1 MSKLSNK
8 TMQWLLDAE
17 KQYLDGMP
25 SVTDENRLRLM
36 QIGLDAVREELKA
49 RQKKSEP
56 QPAQEQPNPQ
66 SQTEKSEF
74 LRKQAE
80 AYRESG
86 NENLAKK
93 AEAEAQDI
101 EELKSMM
108 QTAVT
113 VERVLVATVA
123 PSAVVQVPAVAITLK
138 RERTVEKD
146 GRRTKE
152 TVEEVCTMTQ
162 GEILTK
168 LKTDFKGLVNTPGWL
183 GKKYTE
189 GKAGVMGYNVREL
202 FKGWNAIHQIT
213 GEGEPWPLITEVY
226 AGYNQR
232 TSQDQRV
239 GCEVL
244 WRWSSGEW

>member
-1 MSKLSNK
+1 MSKLSTK
-8 TMQWLLDAE
+8 PTQWLLDAE
-17 KQYLDGMP
+17 KQYLEGMP
-25 SVTDENRLRLM
+25 SVTDQNRLRLM

-49 RQKKSEP
+49 RQKKSDP
-56 QPAQEQPNPQ
+56 QAEQEQPKPQ
-66 SQTEKSEF
+66 PQKIQGVPNNVVEKREGF
-74 LRKQAE
+74 ETTYYK
-80 AYRESG
+80 AYEKNGELSGNYQGVIRES
-86 NENLAKK
+86 E
-93 AEAEAQDI
+93 
-101 EELKSMM
+101 
-108 QTAVT
+108 
-113 VERVLVATVA
+113 VERVLVATVP

-138 RERTVEKD
+138 RERTIEKD

-213 GEGEPWPLITEVY
+213 GEGDPWPLITDVY

-232 TSQDQRV
+232 TSQDQRI

-244 WRWSSGEW
+244 WRWASGEG

>member
-1 MSKLSNK
+1 M
-8 TMQWLLDAE
+8 DAE
-17 KQYLDGMP
+17 KQYVEGMP

-49 RQKKSEP
+49 RQKKSDQ
-56 QPAQEQPNPQ
+56 QPAQEQPKPQ
-66 SQTEKSEF
+66 PQKIQGVPNNVVEKREGF
-74 LRKQAE
+74 ETTYYK
-80 AYRESG
+80 AYQGYTRE
-86 NENLAKK
+86 NE
-93 AEAEAQDI
+93 
-101 EELKSMM
+101 
-108 QTAVT
+108 

-123 PSAVVQVPAVAITLK
+123 PSPVIQVPAVAITLK

-152 TVEEVCTMTQ
+152 TVEDVCTMTQ
-162 GEILTK
+162 SEILTK

-213 GEGEPWPLITEVY
+213 GEGEPWPLITDVY

-244 WRWSSGEW
+244 WRWASGEG

>member
-1 MSKLSNK
+1 MSKLSTK
-8 TMQWLLDAE
+8 TTKWLLDAE
-17 KQYLDGMP
+17 KQYVEGMP

-49 RQKKSEP
+49 RQKKSDQ
-56 QPAQEQPNPQ
+56 QPAQEQPKPQ
-66 SQTEKSEF
+66 PQKIQGVPNNVVEKREGF
-74 LRKQAE
+74 ETTYYK
-80 AYRESG
+80 AYQGYTRE
-86 NENLAKK
+86 NE
-93 AEAEAQDI
+93 
-101 EELKSMM
+101 
-108 QTAVT
+108 

-123 PSAVVQVPAVAITLK
+123 PSPVIQVPAVAITLK

-152 TVEEVCTMTQ
+152 TVEEICTMTQ

-213 GEGEPWPLITEVY
+213 GEGEPWPLITDVY

-244 WRWSSGEW
+244 WRWASGEG

>member
-1 MSKLSNK
+1 MSKLSTK
-8 TMQWLLDAE
+8 TTKWLLDAE
-17 KQYLDGMP
+17 KQYVEGMP

-49 RQKKSEP
+49 RQKKSEE
-56 QPAQEQPNPQ
+56 QPEQEQPNPTIPPLYKRQ
-66 SQTEKSEF
+66 AAEYRAHGWEEKARQVE
-74 LRKQAE
+74 KE
-80 AYRESG
+80 G
-86 NENLAKK
+86 
-93 AEAEAQDI
+93 I
-101 EELKSMM
+101 EM
-108 QTAVT
+108 QQIM
-113 VERVLVATVA
+113 ERIVVATVT
-123 PSAVVQVPAVAITLK
+123 PSPVIQVPAVAITLK

-152 TVEEVCTMTQ
+152 TVEDVCTMTQ
-162 GEILTK
+162 SEILTK

-213 GEGEPWPLITEVY
+213 GEGEPWPLITDVY

-244 WRWSSGEW
+244 WRWASGEG